1 MPWRRRPGASAAS
14 LAEYVAGVKKRR
26 RSGGCARV
34 KKRGSQAVGCLWS
47 MSCLSESLQNQ
58 RPALVYLHAQAPPG
72 PAAAADIPEKL

>member
-26 RSGGCARV
+26 RSGGPRV